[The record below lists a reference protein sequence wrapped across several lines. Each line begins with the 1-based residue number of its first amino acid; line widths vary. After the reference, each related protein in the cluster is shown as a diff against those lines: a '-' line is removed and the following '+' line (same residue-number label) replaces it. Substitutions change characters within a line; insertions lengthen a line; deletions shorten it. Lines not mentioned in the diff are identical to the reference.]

1 MPTTPGWMNES
12 FQLYLSWGVFIDK
25 DLTLAGQRGSLKVE
39 LTAVIDWLI
48 IALDLGT
55 KPSLKRGKVV
65 LVFAT
70 GGMKHLEGHWWDFG
84 IRNSRELMKEYSR

>member
-12 FQLYLSWGVFIDK
+12 LQLYLSWGVFIDK
-25 DLTLAGQRGSLKVE
+25 DLTLVGQRGSLKVE

-55 KPSLKRGKVV
+55 KPSLTRGKVM

-70 GGMKHLEGHWWDFG
+70 GGMKHLEG
-84 IRNSRELMKEYSR
+84 R